1 MTSNTRGQ
9 LVAAVAA
16 VLVLGGLSV
25 WLQAE
30 RDRLPPLAT
39 SGEEEL
45 YLSRRAT
52 SRVVFTHRALASD
65 LYWIRALQYF
75 GGHTHAAQ
83 QRALDPFEPP
93 AALATEPPVPFD
105 LLYPLLDITTTLDPR
120 FNIAY
125 RFGAI
130 FLSEA
135 YPHGPGRPDLA
146 VALLEK
152 GLKATPEK
160 WQYWHDIGF
169 VYYWDVHDYL
179 KASEA
184 FRRGA
189 DLPGAPWWLR
199 SMAATMLAKGGDRAT
214 SRLLWQQLYESANNE
229 YARNAARMKLL
240 QLKAIEDMEQLQKA
254 IDGFNARRGSP
265 VTAWN
270 ELLAAGA
277 LRGIPRDPSG
287 TPYRL
292 TPESR
297 VDLSQ
302 NSPLFPLP
310 IEPETRVGG

>member
-1 MTSNTRGQ
+1 MTSNTRDQ

-30 RDRLPPLAT
+30 RDRRPLAT
-39 SGEEEL
+39 SDEEVL
-45 YLSRRAT
+45 YLTRRAA
-52 SRVVFTHRALASD
+52 SRVVFTNRALASD
-65 LYWIRALQYF
+65 LYWIRAVQYF
-75 GGHTHAAQ
+75 GGHTRVAQ
-83 QRALDPFEPP
+83 QRALDPLQPPP
-93 AALATEPPVPFD
+93 ALAADPPVSFD
-105 LLYPLLDITTTLDPR
+105 LLYPLLDIATTLDPR

-130 FLSEA
+130 FLSEQS
-135 YPHGPGRPDLA
+135 PHGPGRPDLA
-146 VALLEK
+146 VSLLEK
-152 GLKATPEK
+152 GLKATPGK

-169 VYYWDVHDYL
+169 VYYWNLHDYL

-199 SMAATMLAKGGDRAT
+199 SMAATMLAKGGDRDT
-214 SRLLWQQLYESANNE
+214 SRLLWRQLYDTANNE
-229 YARNAARMKLL
+229 YARNAARTKLM
-240 QLKAIEDMEQLQKA
+240 QLKAIDDIEQLQQA
-254 IDGFNARRGSP
+254 IDGFNARHGLP
-265 VTAWN
+265 VTTWS

-292 TPESR
+292 APGSR

-310 IEPETRVGG
+310 IEPETRTGG